1 MAKPPDSRVSA
12 GQALEDEAD
21 AITDSVRRDTVAWS
35 RRMMRGHPNNPRI
48 RAAFA
53 AGLIGGA
60 MDLLGEVLGDYS
72 AAAQAIEL
80 NVAAY
85 LATMADDAELDAQPQ
100 TKNH

>member
-1 MAKPPDSRVSA
+1 
-12 GQALEDEAD
+12 
-21 AITDSVRRDTVAWS
+21 
-35 RRMMRGHPNNPRI
+35 
-48 RAAFA
+48 
-53 AGLIGGA
+53 

-100 TKNH
+100 TQQEN